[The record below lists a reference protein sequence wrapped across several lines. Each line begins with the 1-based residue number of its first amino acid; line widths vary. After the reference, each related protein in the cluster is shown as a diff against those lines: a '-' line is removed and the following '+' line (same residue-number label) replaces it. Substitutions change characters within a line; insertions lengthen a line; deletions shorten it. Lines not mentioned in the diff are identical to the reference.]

1 MGWKAGCNHGNICKH
16 QSTPVLQSIM
26 TGLGQEEVNCDKVVL
41 IQHDANGLLWK
52 AYHPHPPLSDHSRD
66 ASGSE
71 LAEIPEGTR
80 GGLSLCRP
88 VNPQA
93 CSPGKCG

>member
-1 MGWKAGCNHGNICKH
+1 MGDPSSKESASPKPRC
-16 QSTPVLQSIM
+16 PR
-26 TGLGQEEVNCDKVVL
+26 

-52 AYHPHPPLSDHSRD
+52 AYHTHPPLRDHSRD

-80 GGLSLCRP
+80 GGLSLCSP